1 MDINMN
7 NISSNIAKYRRVC
20 GFTQEELGKLVGV
33 TNQAVSKWESGVS
46 MPDISLLPALTKA
59 LGITF
64 EELYG
69 LESPTA
75 DRIPPD
81 DFPDAAYD
89 HLHEAFARLW
99 NPHRHGHVSRHEGIK
114 HDKAQLEKLFRF
126 TCISN
131 RQGGVTA
138 TGAFSY
144 IDRSFKGEGSEKIF
158 ANDLAASAMRRLA
171 DKNVRRVLAWQL
183 KTAVERDK
191 ETDSDFSLEEIAA
204 GCGLSPEE
212 TEDALSILCQFEIN
226 EACSLADS
234 SVTYALLFNRAL
246 DASALFHTASLLVAS
261 HAFHAVR
268 DTSMILDR
276 AFIEED

>member
-1 MDINMN
+1 MN
-7 NISSNIAKYRRVC
+7 NISTNIAHYRKTRNL
-20 GFTQEELGKLVGV
+20 TQEELGSRLGV
-33 TNQAVSKWESGVS
+33 SNQAVSKWENGSC

-64 EELYG
+64 EQLYG
-69 LESPTA
+69 LECPTA

-81 DFPDAAYD
+81 DFPDTAYD
-89 HLHEAFARLW
+89 ALHETFARLW
-99 NPHRHGHVSRHEGIK
+99 NPNRHGNVSRQEGIR
-114 HDKAQLEKLFRF
+114 HDKEQLEKILRF

-158 ANDLAASAMRRLA
+158 ANDLAASAMRRLS
-171 DKNVRRVLAWQL
+171 DRNVRRVLAWQL

-191 ETDSDFSLEEIAA
+191 ETDSDFTLEEIAA

-212 TEDALSILCQFEIN
+212 TEDALGILCQFEIN
-226 EACSLADS
+226 EAISGAYTGESYCLI
-234 SVTYALLFNRAL
+234 YGRAL
-246 DASALFHTASLLVAS
+246 DASALFHTADLLVAS